1 MNDEQMIWESYFKS
15 IKESTENNID
25 EQFFNL
31 YENGEKETANE
42 LVKRFAAS
50 KGYDF
55 GPAAHSTNVEKLEDN
70 KFKLSKAGS
79 RGGKRI
85 DYYRPAIYFAT
96 TNEEGEKLYK
106 RLEDKGMSPRTA
118 YGKYVFN
125 FYLKIDKSVDLYSD
139 TGLGIIVG
147 IADPARI
154 KLADPFTFDDNKEL
168 IPLSRRFDPNTEDI
182 RY

>member
-1 MNDEQMIWESYFKS
+1 MNDEQMIWERYLNS
-15 IKESTENNID
+15 ISESNENSID
-25 EQFFNL
+25 NQFFNL
-31 YENGEKETANE
+31 YNNGEKDSANE
-42 LVKRFAAS
+42 LVRNFASS

-55 GPAAHSTNVEKLEDN
+55 GPAAHSTNVEQLEDN

-79 RGGKRI
+79 RGGNRI

-106 RLEDKGMSPRTA
+106 RLEDKGIFPRTA

-125 FYLKIDKSVDLYSD
+125 FYLKLDKTVDLYD
-139 TGLGIIVG
+139 ETEFGAIIGIT
-147 IADPARI
+147 DPTRI

-168 IPLSRRFDPNTEDI
+168 IPLSKRFDMNTDDI

>member
-1 MNDEQMIWESYFKS
+1 MNDKELIWESYLKYIIESNENS
-15 IKESTENNID
+15 IDN
-25 EQFFNL
+25 QFFNL
-31 YENGEKETANE
+31 YKNGEKESANE
-42 LVKRFAAS
+42 LVKNFAAS

-55 GPAAHSTNVEKLEDN
+55 GPAAHSTNVEQLEDN

-79 RGGKRI
+79 RGGERI
-85 DYYRPAIYFAT
+85 DYRRPAIYFAT
-96 TNEEGEKLYK
+96 TNEEGEKIYK
-106 RLEDKGMSPRTA
+106 TLEDKGMSPRTA

-147 IADPARI
+147 IADPSRI

-168 IPLSRRFDPNTEDI
+168 IPLSQRFNIGTDDV